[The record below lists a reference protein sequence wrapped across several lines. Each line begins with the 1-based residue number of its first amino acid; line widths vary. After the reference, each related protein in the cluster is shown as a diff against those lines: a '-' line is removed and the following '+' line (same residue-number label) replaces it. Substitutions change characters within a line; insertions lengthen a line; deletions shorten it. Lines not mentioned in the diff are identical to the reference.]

1 LAAARAENAQQFYI
15 ISYFS
20 FLSPPSAPLLEQR
33 NSMYRHI
40 PGLFRECDGTDY
52 TIRSYYGKNLNNIPD
67 AAMPLVCADK

>member
-1 LAAARAENAQQFYI
+1 
-15 ISYFS
+15 
-20 FLSPPSAPLLEQR
+20 
-33 NSMYRHI
+33 MYRHI